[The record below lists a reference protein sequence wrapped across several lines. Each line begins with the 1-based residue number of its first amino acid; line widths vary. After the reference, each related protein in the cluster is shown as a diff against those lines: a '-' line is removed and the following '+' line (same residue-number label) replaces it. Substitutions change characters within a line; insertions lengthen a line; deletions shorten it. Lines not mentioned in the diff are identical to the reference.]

1 MQLRLYTQ
9 ERLRLIVGGL
19 GGGGTALRIA
29 ALFP

>member
-19 GGGGTALRIA
+19 GGGGTALRIVA
-29 ALFP
+29 